1 MNLKKI
7 LGIVAIIGIGAIIYS
22 QYKKSKK
29 KNQELSDK
37 TAIVNR
43 PNYAKALEKTKTD
56 LRAKTKTAFKGK
68 FADKRKQ
75 NQ

>member
-7 LGIVAIIGIGAIIYS
+7 IGIVAVIGIGAIIYS
-22 QYKKSKK
+22 QYKKSRK

-43 PNYAKALEKTKTD
+43 PNMAKAMEKGLDKS
-56 LRAKTKTAFKGK
+56 RIKTALKGK
-68 FADKRKQ
+68 MADRKQ
-75 NQ
+75 QNQ

>member
-7 LGIVAIIGIGAIIYS
+7 LGVVAIIGIGAIIYS

-37 TAIVNR
+37 TTVGSR
-43 PNYAKALEKTKTD
+43 PDYAKAMEKGSEKI
-56 LRAKTKTAFKGK
+56 RSKMSFKGK
-68 FADKRKQ
+68 FADKKQQ